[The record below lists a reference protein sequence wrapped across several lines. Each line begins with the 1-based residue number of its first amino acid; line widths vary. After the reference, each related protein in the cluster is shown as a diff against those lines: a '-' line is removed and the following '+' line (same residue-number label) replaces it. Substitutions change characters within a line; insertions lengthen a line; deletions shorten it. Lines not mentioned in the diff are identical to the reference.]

1 MLNGVA
7 ITGESPVERNVVFK
21 IQEIITICDFKFIAI
36 YFGYEGTGVV
46 VLELVVVGQR
56 GAIGIK
62 QTVGTL
68 IAKHLETAIG

>member
-1 MLNGVA
+1 M
-7 ITGESPVERNVVFK
+7 ERNVVFK
-21 IQEIITICDFKFIAI
+21 IKEIVAVVTLNIDHCAARFN
-36 YFGYEGTGVV
+36 GYEGAGVI